1 MVGQLSIVD
10 HANTRGPAAMWWSTV
25 GGASCVHF
33 GRMSHRA
40 VPLKE
45 QTEYCADK
53 QAWNFCAVKLN
64 MKMLF
69 RFHPT
74 CGGRPALRA
83 HRSLLVRLSSQ
94 NARIAQA
101 WLASTTDSMEEA
113 NGAGT
118 GAGGPRA
125 PAAVALPHDTREQL
139 GEKVLLDAYKVV
151 LGQ

>member
-1 MVGQLSIVD
+1 MPCRSKNKRRI
-10 HANTRGPAAMWWSTV
+10 APTSRRAA
-25 GGASCVHF
+25 
-33 GRMSHRA
+33 
-40 VPLKE
+40 
-45 QTEYCADK
+45 
-53 QAWNFCAVKLN
+53 KLN

-69 RFHPT
+69 RFHS
-74 CGGRPALRA
+74 CGRCAPK

-125 PAAVALPHDTREQL
+125 PAAVTLPHDTREQL

>member
-1 MVGQLSIVD
+1 
-10 HANTRGPAAMWWSTV
+10 MWWSTV

-33 GRMSHRA
+33 GSMSHRA

-45 QTEYCADK
+45 QTENCADK
-53 QAWNFCAVKLN
+53 QAWNFSAVKLN

-69 RFHPT
+69 RFHSI
-74 CGGRPALRA
+74 CARK

-125 PAAVALPHDTREQL
+125 PAAVTLPHDTREQL